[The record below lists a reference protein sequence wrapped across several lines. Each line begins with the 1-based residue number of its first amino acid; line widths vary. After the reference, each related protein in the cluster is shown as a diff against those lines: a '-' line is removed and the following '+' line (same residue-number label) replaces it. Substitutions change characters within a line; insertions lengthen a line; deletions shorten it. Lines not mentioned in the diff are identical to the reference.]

1 MKRQLT
7 SILLFSALLVG
18 GASTFVS
25 CTDHESDSAYNT
37 SVSLADAIA
46 KQKSDLTDLND
57 WLGKLKDENP
67 TLADAIDAR
76 IKANKKAIEDL
87 MAENFVTYGKLDAA
101 IKQSKAY
108 QGLKDEIAAVEKLRA
123 TDSLAFARMDST
135 LQAKID
141 TLGTKVNSIEEMQGK
156 MKTALDFLVNKNLSN
171 IAINATENPVTGY
184 WNAAFLGSQLNLIS
198 SFYGVAAEGSED
210 FNVKEGKVLG
220 KNGNAGYIYV
230 SLNPTELDPSLV
242 QVELVNSQGEPAK
255 GFKLGA
261 IENTDKVLTYGYTRA
276 TSKNGFYQIPVI
288 ASDPQNDDFALDKGS
303 LKEAAKTVLG
313 ELKDPKGNDLDL
325 SKIAAAL
332 YKNNLNNKLTAY
344 TVKATYYLYDAEKGE
359 MVKKTQ
365 VAPAYNLAAFAIKPV
380 SFNFLKGNA
389 NLDKLS
395 GWAVENFRLPSL
407 SSKLGKFMDALN
419 FQIKNEN
426 GKQIKMYSMLSGKNV
441 AAYEDGNDVILVNT
455 TTGDKFTLPNTKISK
470 DFSGFKYDSN
480 IYERYSGIDYYDEF
494 GMPHYTVYLVP
505 RPEYVTENYE
515 RVYVFE
521 TTDNTVDELITSI
534 NGQIAGKL
542 QPIKNVLSNVNSK
555 WENVIA
561 KVNPLLKKVSSK
573 IGSANKM
580 LQPTILYMDQ
590 NGNPNTLSTLGGR
603 LGTRFVGLG
612 STTLYATSWTAELL
626 APAYLKSVYVVE
638 DGAEITLAD
647 GKTSAKT
654 PFDGTRLI
662 FTAKKTGKYTIV
674 YKAVDYSGVEVEKT
688 FNVNVVAE

>member
-25 CTDHESDSAYNT
+25 CTDHESDSAYDT

-46 KQKSDLTDLND
+46 KQKSDLTKLND
-57 WLGKLKDENP
+57 WLGELKEKNP

-101 IKQSKAY
+101 IQETEAY
-108 QGLKDEIAAVEKLRA
+108 KGLKNEIAAIEKLRVN
-123 TDSLAFARMDST
+123 DSTAFAKMDST

-141 TLGTKVNSIEEMQGK
+141 TLGTKVNSIEEMQDK
-156 MKTALDFLVNKNLSN
+156 MKTALDYLVNKNLSN

-198 SFYGVAAEGSED
+198 SFYGVPKADGNED
-210 FNVKEGKVLG
+210 WGIKGNKVIG
-220 KNGNAGYIYV
+220 ENGNAGYIYV

-261 IENTDKVLTYGYTRA
+261 IEKTDKVLTYGYTRA

-313 ELKDPKGNDLDL
+313 ELKDPKGNDFDL
-325 SKIAAAL
+325 TKVAAAL

-344 TVKATYYLYDAEKGE
+344 TVKATYYLYDAELGE
-359 MVKKTQ
+359 YVKKTQ
-365 VAPAYNLAAFAIKPV
+365 VAPTYNLAAFAVKPL
-380 SFNFLKGNA
+380 SFNFGKDNQY
-389 NLDKLS
+389 LDKLS
-395 GWAVENFRLPSL
+395 GWSMEHLLVPSL
-407 SSKLGKFMDALN
+407 SEKLKSFANG
-419 FQIKNEN
+419 IKVDVTYEGNKKINVYTILAAPGVKASEIKADGSVDLCKEN
-426 GKQIKMYSMLSGKNV
+426 GELIQNIPNV
-441 AAYEDGNDVILVNT
+441 SEVTNKSVETTVNSEKLT
-455 TTGDKFTLPNTKISK
+455 TNIIVLKSTDDSISK
-470 DFSGFKYDSN
+470 VLESVN
-480 IYERYSGIDYYDEF
+480 
-494 GMPHYTVYLVP
+494 
-505 RPEYVTENYE
+505 N
-515 RVYVFE
+515 
-521 TTDNTVDELITSI
+521 SI
-534 NGQIAGKL
+534 AKQL
-542 QPIKNVLSNVNSK
+542 DPIKNNIINAGEK
-555 WENVIA
+555 WDNMA
-561 KVNPLLKKVSSK
+561 SKVNTVLKKVYSK
-573 IGSANKM
+573 IGSANR
-580 LQPTILYMDQ
+580 LLEPTILYLD
-590 NGNPNTLSTLGGR
+590 NNKNPNTLSTLGGR

-612 STTLYATSWTAELL
+612 STDLYATSWTAELL

-654 PFDGTRLI
+654 PFNGTRLI
-662 FTAKKTGKYTIV
+662 FTAKNTGKYTIV
-674 YKAVDYSGVEVEKT
+674 YKAVDYSGFEVEKT
-688 FNVNVVAE
+688 FHVEVVK

>member
-101 IKQSKAY
+101 IQETKAY
-108 QGLKDEIAAVEKLRA
+108 KGLKNEIAGIEKLRVK
-123 TDSLAFARMDST
+123 DSTAFARMDST

-141 TLGTKVNSIEEMQGK
+141 TLGTQVNSIEEMQDK
-156 MKTALDFLVNKNLSN
+156 MKTALDYLVNKNLSN

-303 LKEAAKTVLG
+303 LKEAAQNILA
-313 ELKDPKGNDLDL
+313 ELKNPKANDFDL
-325 SKIAAAL
+325 TKVAAAL

-344 TVKATYYLYDAEKGE
+344 TVKATYYLYDAKLGE
-359 MVKKTQ
+359 YVKKTQ
-365 VAPAYNLAAFAIKPV
+365 VAPAYNLAAFAVKPL
-380 SFNFLKGNA
+380 SFNFGKDNQY
-389 NLDKLS
+389 LDKLS
-395 GWAVENFRLPSL
+395 DWAVENFRLPSL
-407 SSKLGKFMDALN
+407 SKQLNKVIDAIKVEN
-419 FQIKNEN
+419 FNVNNQKVEVATILTATDVEVKV
-426 GKQIKMYSMLSGKNV
+426 KQIDGVHYIVFTHNGTEVGKSKVDASTTVETVGTPVEVTSG
-441 AAYEDGNDVILVNT
+441 
-455 TTGDKFTLPNTKISK
+455 
-470 DFSGFKYDSN
+470 
-480 IYERYSGIDYYDEF
+480 
-494 GMPHYTVYLVP
+494 HYQKVYK
-505 RPEYVTENYE
+505 
-515 RVYVFE
+515 
-521 TTDNTVDELITSI
+521 ITSTKEIDIVTTLDKVVEDI
-534 NGQIAGKL
+534 NGQL
-542 QPIKNVLSNVNSK
+542 EPIKNVLSNAGSK
-555 WENVIA
+555 WKNVTA
-561 KVNPLLKKVSSK
+561 KVNPLLKKVASK
-573 IGSANKM
+573 IGSANKL
-580 LQPTILYMDQ
+580 LQPTILYMDK
-590 NGNPNTLSTLGGR
+590 NNNPNTLSTIGGR
-603 LGTRFVGLG
+603 LATRFVGLG

-662 FTAKKTGKYTIV
+662 FTAKKTGKYLSLIHI
-674 YKAVDYSGVEVEKT
+674 
-688 FNVNVVAE
+688 